1 MDQGLIR
8 VRDFAQKCGC
18 TPQNIYGHLKTY
30 AAELEGHMIQG
41 KGRQGVFLDEE
52 AQEFLRSI
60 MYPKEISKDTAVVK
74 LQNEVAELRTA
85 LFQAMQKGMEMSAM
99 LSATEAE
106 RDRLQL
112 DVAGAEKRLRLVEE
126 SQAAKDAE
134 LSRVE
139 QEAAEARQKAQEW
152 EKYAA
157 DLQRYHD
164 DVAAR
169 KKKPFWKKGD
179 KPVPPVPPIEQEG

>member
-106 RDRLQL
+106 RDRLRL
-112 DVAGAEKRLRLVEE
+112 DVAGAEKRLRLAEE
-126 SQAAKDAE
+126 SQVAKDVE

-139 QEAAEARQKAQEW
+139 QEAAEARQKAQEL
-152 EKYAA
+152 EDLLGKVQAERDAA
-157 DLQRYHD
+157 E
-164 DVAAR
+164 AR
-169 KKKPFWKKGD
+169 ERALKARNLIERVFRKG
-179 KPVPPVPPIEQEG
+179 E